1 MMNSVDVKSRT
12 WRGQKAQA
20 NKSRRLRPTVMAL
33 EGRAL
38 LSTFTVNNTAGEG
51 RTGTPSW
58 AIGQANVRSGADTIT
73 VSSLF
78 HSPQTI
84 TLIGGSRARAGGGLF
99 NAVRAP
105 PEEQP
110 SRAVHEWVADVVRPR
125 ERAGPSTEFD

>member
-1 MMNSVDVKSRT
+1 MTGIDVKSRT

-20 NKSRRLRPTVMAL
+20 SKSRRLRPTVMAL

-38 LSTFTVNNTAGEG
+38 LSRFTVNNTAGEG

-58 AIGQANVRSGADTIT
+58 AIGPANVRSGTDTIT

-84 TLIGGSRARAGGGLF
+84 TLIGGSRALF
-99 NAVRAP
+99 NAVRAS

-125 ERAGPSTEFD
+125 KRAGPSTEFD